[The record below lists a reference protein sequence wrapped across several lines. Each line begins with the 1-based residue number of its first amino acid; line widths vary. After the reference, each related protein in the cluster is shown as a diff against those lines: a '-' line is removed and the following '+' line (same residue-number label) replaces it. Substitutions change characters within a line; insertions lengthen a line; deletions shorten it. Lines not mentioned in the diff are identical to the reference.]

1 MATTVT
7 SHRGYFQRIGDSF
20 RGLGLGLI
28 LFLAA
33 FRLLFW
39 NEGVAKRNADALGE
53 IGASVVSVDCD
64 AVNPLNEGKVI
75 HFRGRAEAPDCVLR
89 DDCFGVEQTNVLALV
104 RNAQMYQ
111 WEQKEQTE
119 TKTNLGGSE
128 DTTTTYSYSKGWF
141 SDLVSSDGFVE
152 SEDPKTKEPHV
163 NPPEWAVPPAKQY
176 ATGVK
181 VGAFRI
187 PDNRVPSIGKEV
199 PAPLSAV
206 TNALPAGAKAGLVR
220 TDWGLYFSWGAT
232 NMPASPKIGDEKLTL
247 TMVRPTDV
255 SFIAVQSGDT
265 IVPYVAKDGVT
276 TKFLQ
281 SDGLR
286 SPEEMVASAKKA
298 NTTFRFILRILGF
311 FLMRFGLRVLVKP
324 LGVIADVL
332 PFLGSIVR
340 FLTGAVLS
348 VVSAVLTLATI
359 GIAWIVV
366 RPAIGISLLAAAA
379 ALVVLCVA
387 MKKKASPA
395 GGTANG
401 TDV

>member
-1 MATTVT
+1 MATTIT

-20 RGLGLGLI
+20 RGLGFGLV

-39 NEGVAKRNADALGE
+39 NEGVAKRNADALSE
-53 IGASVVSVDCD
+53 IGASVVSVDCET
-64 AVNPLNEGKVI
+64 VNPLNEGKVI
-75 HFRGRAEAPDCVLR
+75 HFRGRAVAPDCVLR

-111 WEQKEQTE
+111 WTE
-119 TKTNLGGSE
+119 NEHSDTKTNLGGSE
-128 DTTTTYSYSKGWF
+128 DTVTTYTYSKGWF

-152 SEDPKTKEPHV
+152 QEDPKTKEPRV
-163 NPPEWAVPPAKQY
+163 NPPEWAVAPARQY
-176 ATGVK
+176 ATGVT
-181 VGAFRI
+181 VGAFRV
-187 PDNRVPSIGKEV
+187 PDDRVPSIGTEV
-199 PAPLSAV
+199 PVPLPAV

-232 NMPASPKIGDEKLTL
+232 NVPAAPKVGDEKLTL

-265 IVPYVAKDGVT
+265 IVPYVAKDGTT

-311 FLMRFGLRVLVKP
+311 FLMRFGLRTLLKP
-324 LGVIADVL
+324 LGVLADVL

-340 FLTGAVLS
+340 FLTGAVAS
-348 VVSAVLTLATI
+348 VVCAALTLITI
-359 GIAWIVV
+359 AIAWIVV
-366 RPAIGISLLAAAA
+366 RPVIGISLLAAAA
-379 ALVVLCVA
+379 ALVILCVA
-387 MKKKASPA
+387 MKKKASSA
-395 GGTANG
+395 DGTAKG
-401 TDV
+401 TDA